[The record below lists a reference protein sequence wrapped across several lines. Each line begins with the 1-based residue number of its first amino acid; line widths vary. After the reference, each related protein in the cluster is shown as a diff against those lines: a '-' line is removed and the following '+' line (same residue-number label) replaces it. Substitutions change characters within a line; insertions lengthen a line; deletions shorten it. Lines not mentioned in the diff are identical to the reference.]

1 MVSVSEAR
9 QQLTTQ
15 KVAVESQRQQIQIRT
30 QQPKLTAIEVRQ
42 QTRQSLAQRQA
53 QAKQLKSIR
62 SQALQ
67 TLIPIES
74 LITKAEQEIRDV
86 EGQIATQ
93 RQRQSDFEQAKKLF
107 RKGIVDPG
115 ASPQVKK
122 FIREFQAGK
131 EIALTKAISEKL
143 TELERRGLEPI
154 FVNGELRGVSDFLR
168 QQSRTLEQLEPIV
181 INGKLVGF
189 QDIAQQ
195 LSRQLREP
203 IEVSIAPLEKIT
215 FGQPEKFAESFRQ
228 ATGSTSFTLAIPIG
242 RENGK
247 IRVQDFNFRFENEQ
261 LVRSKQTGS
270 ALLTETQFLAADK
283 RRREKNPGFTF
294 GSTLPII
301 PPGVVRPAETN
312 IEALVRNIK
321 ESSPQ
326 LKFIKN
332 EALRSLAKSIITPTG
347 LPLLIGSEKFL
358 KSELKKILADPRGA
372 FKFRPD
378 QADPLA
384 ELIFEVGENFALGAG
399 VGKGITLL
407 RGAVTK
413 IIPKALKGSAKF
425 DDVLKIAG
433 TLGVITL
440 TAAQAVS
447 IKNTFEREGET
458 AAILQTVGF
467 LSFGAGF
474 TTTGL
479 KSLPQAERE
488 FKQIADLLKKAIPP
502 GRRGETRFDELGR
515 FLKKKKGG
523 KFGEL
528 EQLNVEDIN
537 KGRKALAAIE
547 RRLAQAKTPK
557 EQAKILAEIKKGLKT
572 IQAKQ
577 NFQNFVL
584 GLIEKNIIKISR
596 VKIAP
601 GITVREL
608 PSRPGITVRIPTRL
622 KPGRAK
628 EISRVKRNQA
638 RELKRVQRSKLTL
651 GQRFKIAQGTASAT
665 TIASAQTLGVATS
678 LTSAQRTK
686 QITKQIQKTK
696 QAQKQRLKLVQAQ
709 RTQSKL
715 ALSRLLKT
723 SFRSGSAKPR
733 IRRFKPFVP
742 IPPPLPKKVK
752 VKRIKKIIPF
762 DLKGDSFNVFERRRG
777 KSRKIASNLPPNLAK
792 RTLSKRL
799 DKRLSASGRI
809 IASKQPPK
817 KKDIKAFEFPS
828 TKFRRPVPNSPLR
841 QKGAFVIVERARF
854 RLDSRRE
861 KSSIQRARKLK
872 KVPMNLKLK

>member
-1 MVSVSEAR
+1 MVTVQEAKS
-9 QQLTTQ
+9 QIATQ
-15 KVAVESQRQQIQIRT
+15 RAAVESQRQQITQRT
-30 QQPKLTAIEVRQ
+30 RQLKLTAQQIRQ

-53 QAKQLKSIR
+53 QAKQLESIR

-74 LITKAEQEIRDV
+74 QITKAEQEVRDV
-86 EGQIATQ
+86 EGQIAQQ
-93 RQRQSDFEQAKKLF
+93 RRRQSDFEQAKKLF

-154 FVNGELRGVSDFLR
+154 FINGELRGVSDFLR

-203 IEVSIAPLEKIT
+203 IEVKIAPIEKIT

-247 IRVQDFNFRFENEQ
+247 IRVQDFNFRFENGQ

-301 PPGVVRPAETN
+301 PPGVVRPVETN

-326 LKFIKN
+326 LRFIKN
-332 EALRSLAKSIITPTG
+332 EDLRNLVRAIITPTG
-347 LPLLIGSEKFL
+347 IPVILGTEKFL
-358 KSELKKILADPRGA
+358 VSELKQILSDPRGA

-378 QADPLA
+378 QAEPLA
-384 ELIFEVGENFALGAG
+384 ELIKEVAEGFVLGAV

-407 RGAVTK
+407 RGAATR
-413 IIPKALKGSAKF
+413 IIPKALQGSSKF

-447 IKNTFEREGET
+447 IKNTFEREGSD
-458 AAILQTVGF
+458 AAILQTIGF

-488 FKQIADLLKKAIPP
+488 FKQITDLLKKVIPP
-502 GRRGETRFDELGR
+502 GRRGE
-515 FLKKKKGG
+515 
-523 KFGEL
+523 
-528 EQLNVEDIN
+528 III
-537 KGRKALAAIE
+537 GRKRRKGDVGLLTQLGEDEINQARIVVSAIE
-547 RRLAQAKTPK
+547 RRLINAKTPK
-557 EQAKILAEIKKGLKT
+557 EQAKILAELKKRLKT
-572 IQAKQ
+572 NQAKQ
-577 NFQNFVL
+577 NFERFVL
-584 GLIEKNIIKISR
+584 DLINKDVIKIPK
-596 VKIAP
+596 VEIAP
-601 GITVREL
+601 GITVRGL
-608 PSRPGITVRIPTRL
+608 PTRREISFVAPRL

-628 EISRVKRNQA
+628 EIARVKRNKA

-651 GQRFKIAQGTASAT
+651 GQRFRIAQGTAAAT
-665 TIASAQTLGVATS
+665 TITSAQTLGIATS

-696 QAQKQRLKLVQAQ
+696 QAQRQRLKLVQAQ
-709 RTQSKL
+709 RIQSKL
-715 ALSRLLKT
+715 ALKQLLKT
-723 SFRSGSAKPR
+723 SFKSGLAKPG

-742 IPPPLPKKVK
+742 IPSPPLPKKVK

-828 TKFRRPVPNSPLR
+828 AKFRRPVPNSPLR
-841 QKGAFVIVERARF
+841 QKDAFVIVERARF

-861 KSSIQRARKLK
+861 KSAIQRAKKLK